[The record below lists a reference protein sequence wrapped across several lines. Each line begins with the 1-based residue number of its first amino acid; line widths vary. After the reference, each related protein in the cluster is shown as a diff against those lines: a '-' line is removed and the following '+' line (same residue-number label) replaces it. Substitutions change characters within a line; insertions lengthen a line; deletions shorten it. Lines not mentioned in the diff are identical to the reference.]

1 MATFPIPTY
10 NDEAFRNQF
19 PQFENTTIFP
29 PAQLEGWWDMG
40 TSYINIDNG
49 YPWQSRPKQLQLA
62 ADLMCAHLA
71 ASFSLINNGIPSV
84 VVQGTTEGSVSVSLV
99 PPVIKSAYGW
109 WLATTP
115 YGAQLRALLRTVA
128 NVGLYVGGLP
138 EGSGFRKIGGV
149 F

>member
-1 MATFPIPTY
+1 MTSTTPVY

-19 PQFENTTIFP
+19 PQFENTTIYP

-40 TSYINIDNG
+40 TSFINIDNG
-49 YPWQSRPKQLQLA
+49 YPWSFRPKQLQLA
-62 ADLMCAHLA
+62 IDLMCAHLA
-71 ASFSLINNGIPSV
+71 ASFTLINNGIPSV

-99 PPVIKSAYGW
+99 PPVIKSSFGW

-128 NVGLYVGGLP
+128 NVGLYVGGSP